1 MIKQSLI
8 CLSLLVFGVS
18 GTAQAE
24 TVPYYAVHHKSKWE
38 KLAEKEAK
46 KISSRPNV
54 IYSKGVG
61 SEKNG
66 RSSQAIPL
74 DIAGWRKRIWR
85 VCYDFF

>member
-1 MIKQSLI
+1 MMITQSLI

-38 KLAEKEAK
+38 KLAEKAK
-46 KISSRPNV
+46 KVSARPNI

-66 RSSQAIPL
+66 
-74 DIAGWRKRIWR
+74 
-85 VCYDFF
+85 

>member
-1 MIKQSLI
+1 MMIKQSLI

-46 KISSRPNV
+46 KDIRSPKRYLFKRCGIGKERTKQSSNTT
-54 IYSKGVG
+54 
-61 SEKNG
+61 
-66 RSSQAIPL
+66 
-74 DIAGWRKRIWR
+74 
-85 VCYDFF
+85 

>member
-1 MIKQSLI
+1 MMIKQSLI

-38 KLAEKEAK
+38 KLAEKKLK
-46 KISSRPNV
+46 KISARPNV

-61 SEKNG
+61 PEKNG
-66 RSSQAIPL
+66 
-74 DIAGWRKRIWR
+74 
-85 VCYDFF
+85 